1 MTETGTPIQEL
12 KKSPQYQYH
21 AIFAVHD
28 AAVISTRDYMSQ
40 FADFANRWH
49 GHQVKVTYK
58 WIRHESGA
66 LFFAVTGSRSV
77 LSAFAAYLEHVG
89 VADRTHVEHYGHR
102 HSEFDRDVALL
113 FHPVHG
119 RHGRGSSRS

>member
-1 MTETGTPIQEL
+1 MDQTSNTVTRL
-12 KKSPQYQYH
+12 NKAAHSYH

-28 AAVISTRDYMSQ
+28 AAVITTRDFMSQ
-40 FADFANRWH
+40 FADYANRWH

-77 LSAFAAYLEHVG
+77 LKAFEAYLDHRG
-89 VADRTHVEHYGHR
+89 VVFHVEQYGHR
-102 HSEFDRDVALL
+102 HSEFERDVALL
-113 FHPVHG
+113 LHPIHG
-119 RHGRGSSRS
+119 YHGRGSSRS